1 MDKLV
6 LAITHSDVLLHA
18 RLYCNVSLTV
28 IFLLCSLSISDMTC
42 CYSDKCNLAGPKE
55 TCMPGISNKE

>member
-18 RLYCNVSLTV
+18 RLYCNVSLLMT
-28 IFLLCSLSISDMTC
+28 FLLCFLSISDMTC
-42 CYSDKCNLAGPKE
+42 CYCD
-55 TCMPGISNKE
+55 